1 MPEIYLEEWPPY
13 SPNDLERRN
22 GAIEVARLMMNAA
35 FTAPKAGGVPQV
47 EGHIVWGQSEQE
59 RIARKMEELA
69 QSRRSNRLWR
79 NMFKYEAVMV
89 RESDAVLFLGNY
101 QLFRPFET
109 GCNLCGGVGGCQ
121 WFYERKGAHFG
132 QVDVSEVQHPEWL
145 IDGPVCGIRLQGF
158 GLAVGSALEVATRL
172 HVDARPLSSVGIAGQ
187 KLGYCPKSPM
197 VVGIPIA
204 AQSKSPYV
212 DILPDYHIYNLSR
225 YVDAIRRQHVITR
238 MVHWFDYRNW
248 DVMAE
253 LEQGKSEEGEGK

>member
-1 MPEIYLEEWPPY
+1 MPEIYIEEWPPY

-22 GAIEVARLMMNAA
+22 GAIEAARLMMNAA
-35 FTAPKAGGVPQV
+35 LTAPKAGGVPQM
-47 EGHIVWGQSEQE
+47 EGHLVWGGAEQE

-69 QSRRSNRLWR
+69 GVKSSNKLWR

-89 RESDAVLFLGNY
+89 READVILFLGNY

-121 WFYERKGAHFG
+121 WLYKRKGARFG
-132 QVDVSEVQHPEWL
+132 HVDVSEVQHPEWL
-145 IDGPVCGIRLQGF
+145 VDGPVCGIRLQGF
-158 GLAVGSALEVATRL
+158 GLAVGSALQLASRL
-172 HVDARPLSSVGIAGQ
+172 LVDARAFMSVGLAGQ

-197 VVGIPIA
+197 VVGIVIA
-204 AQSKSPYV
+204 AQSKNPCV
-212 DILPDYHIYNLSR
+212 DILPDYHIYNFSR

-253 LEQGKSEEGEGK
+253 LEEGKEEEK